1 MTSRTNHHAEGRNQG
16 GAGEV
21 APADLESRR
30 QLAVKRYLDGDPI
43 EQICQEMGC
52 ATSWL
57 YKWKNRSQAAAPTW
71 SQERSRRPK
80 TTPAKTPEA
89 IEAAIIEFRRT
100 WSPEASEPVSARGIR
115 EHLCHH
121 PIASIPS
128 LRTIYRMLNRQRQEG
143 PFSPITIG
151 HSTAPL
157 APPHMER

>member
-1 MTSRTNHHAEGRNQG
+1 MTSRTNRPAEGRNQG

-30 QLAVKRYLDGDPI
+30 QRAVKRYLDGAPI
-43 EQICQEMGC
+43 ELLCREMGC
-52 ATSWL
+52 SKSWL
-57 YKWKNRSQAAAPTW
+57 YQWKNRYQATEPPW
-71 SQERSRRPK
+71 PQERSRRPK

-100 WSPEASEPVSARGIR
+100 LAPEGSEPASARGIR
-115 EHLCHH
+115 AHLCHH

-128 LRTIYRMLNRQRQEG
+128 LRTSYRILNRQRQEG
-143 PFSPITIG
+143 PFSSITIG
-151 HSTAPL
+151 NSTAPL